1 MTIRKLKELITNLPG
16 DMRVYAD
23 DGSVGMFSD
32 NSEFVTVVLTAHGAN
47 GMCVLQTK
55 RDFDVNEEVTS
66 MRDHLVKKDTDD
78 IYKED
83 FWHLFS
89 ELGYSYD
96 DFKNPADREDAKKNL
111 IKYGL
116 I

>member
-1 MTIRKLKELITNLPG
+1 MTIRKLKELIADLPG
-16 DMRVYAD
+16 NMRVYAD
-23 DGSVGMFSD
+23 NGSVGMFSD
-32 NSEFVTVVLTAHGAN
+32 NSEFVTVLTAYGVN
-47 GMCVLQTK
+47 DMCVLQTK

-66 MRDHLVKKDTDD
+66 MRDHFVKKDTDD
-78 IYKED
+78 IHKQD
-83 FWHLFS
+83 FWYLFH

-96 DFKNPADREDAKKNL
+96 DFKNPADQDEAKKNL